1 MPCRWAGRDSILSS
15 ETGAQTRRR
24 EADGE
29 DAESVGPAIVALVL
43 SVTADQHKVI
53 L

>member
-1 MPCRWAGRDSILSS
+1 MPGRWTGRDSILSS
-15 ETGAQTRRR
+15 ETGAQTRQR

-29 DAESVGPAIVALVL
+29 DAESVGPAIMALVL
-43 SVTADQHKVI
+43 SVTSNQHKVI